1 MNGQEVHKIYV
12 RKQIGLDKLA
22 DDQETKKM
30 ISRDDIRRLMNEWKH
45 SWNRHDLDGVMEL
58 FHDSV
63 LFENWDGKRVVG
75 KKALK
80 KVWEPWFKQH
90 GEFAINEEDTFIDEI
105 NQKVLFQWKLEWP
118 SSLPGFEGKIEKRRG
133 LDVLHFR
140 DGKIFRK
147 YTYSKTTLEID
158 GKIFGAANHLVL

>member
-12 RKQIGLDKLA
+12 GKQIGLDKLA

-30 ISRDDIRRLMNEWKH
+30 ISRDDIRKLINEWKH

-63 LFENWDGKRVVG
+63 LFENWDGKRVMG
-75 KKALK
+75 KKALR

-90 GEFAINEEDTFIDEI
+90 GGFTINEEDTFIDEI

-118 SSLPGFEGKIEKRRG
+118 SSCPVLKVRLRKEEAWMCYISEMVKFFENIPIQRLRLKLMEK
-133 LDVLHFR
+133 
-140 DGKIFRK
+140 
-147 YTYSKTTLEID
+147 S
-158 GKIFGAANHLVL
+158 LV

>member
-1 MNGQEVHKIYV
+1 MNGQEVHKICV
-12 RKQIGLDKLA
+12 GKQIGLDKLA
-22 DDQETKKM
+22 DDQQTKRM

-75 KKALK
+75 KKALR

-90 GEFAINEEDTFIDEI
+90 GEFTINEEDTFIDEI

-118 SSLPGFEGKIEKRRG
+118 SSLPGFEGKTEKRRG

-147 YTYSKTTLEID
+147 YTYTKTTLEID
-158 GKIFGAANHLVL
+158 GNVFGAANHLVL